1 MTTWVRPQ
9 TSEAYLNM
17 KGIRLFVLIYTLLL
31 GMAIHAQ
38 QSLQITGVITDE
50 ETGDSISFASIVYKG
65 HNISTVANVFGQYTI
80 PRQEGWNITVS
91 AVGYKSRIIPV
102 NSKTRRKLNITLKPA
117 RQELAEVT
125 VKSRRNRYSRKDNP
139 AVELMRRVVAAK
151 KKTDLSN
158 NDYYR
163 YNKYEKLTLAL
174 NDLTPQQLESPF
186 FTKKPWL
193 LNQVEVNPYTNKL
206 VLPVSVDETVS
217 QKFYRKSPKD
227 EKNII
232 QGQTST
238 GINDYFQTGD
248 IINTVVKDV
257 FTDVDLYQDDI
268 RILQRPF
275 TSPMSEK
282 GIGFYRYYIEDTL
295 AIGQDSCIHLAFVPN
310 NMQDMGFR
318 GDLYILKDSTLHLRR
333 CQLSIPKQSNVN
345 FVESLQV
352 LQEYEK
358 LPDGQWVL
366 TTDDMITE
374 LQLFDFISAGAI
386 VTRITRY
393 SDYDF
398 SEVPNKIF
406 HGQKKEV
413 TEADAQMRDK
423 AFWDQYRQVELTRS
437 ENSMDKFM
445 ENIQNMKGFKY
456 IIYGLKTIVENSM
469 ETGDPNY
476 VDICPINTLLTR
488 NYVDGWRTR
497 LSAKTTA
504 NLNKHFFLSG
514 YYAHGWGSHRNYYDA
529 EMTYSLNAK
538 KYLPHEFPRRTMT
551 IQSSQDICSPND
563 RFMESDK
570 DNIFVAMKWAE
581 TNKMMSYNRQ
591 KVSFEYETDWG
602 LKAIISGKTEENEA
616 FGAMNYQTLDK
627 PFVPIN
633 SKTGN
638 GEYLRTTEASFYV
651 RYAPGETYINNKLR
665 RRVINLDAPVFS
677 LSHTIGFNG
686 VLGGDYNFHLTE
698 AHIFKRFWLNSWGKF
713 DVDLKGGIEWD
724 QVPYPLLIMPA
735 SNASFIIQKNTF
747 SLINTMEFVN
757 DRYVSLMLA
766 WDMNGKI
773 LNRIPLAKKLYW
785 REYLG
790 VRMLWGDLSDKNNPE
805 KNPGNPRLMYFPE
818 GTNIMNPNRPY
829 MEMVVGVHNIFKF
842 FRVEY
847 VKRLTYKDLP
857 SAPHWGMRYG
867 VSLTF

>member
-1 MTTWVRPQ
+1 
-9 TSEAYLNM
+9 
-17 KGIRLFVLIYTLLL
+17 
-31 GMAIHAQ
+31 MACHAQ
-38 QSLQITGVITDE
+38 QPLQITGTVIDE
-50 ETGDSISFASIVYKG
+50 DTGDSISFASIVYKG
-65 HNISTVANVFGQYTI
+65 HNLSTVANAHGQYSI
-80 PRQEGWNITVS
+80 SRHEGWNITVS
-91 AVGYKSRIIPV
+91 AVGYKSRIIPI
-102 NSKTRRKLNITLKPA
+102 NSKTKRKLNITLKPTK
-117 RQELAEVT
+117 QELAEVT
-125 VKSRRNRYSRKDNP
+125 VKSKRNRYNRKDNP
-139 AVELMRRVVAAK
+139 AIELMRRVVAAK

-158 NDYYR
+158 NDYYH
-163 YNKYEKLTLAL
+163 YNKYEKITLAL
-174 NDLTPQQLESPF
+174 NDLTPEQLEKPPF
-186 FTKKPWL
+186 SKKPWL
-193 LNQVEVNPYTNKL
+193 LNQVEVSSYTNKL

-217 QKFYRKSPKD
+217 QKFYRKSPRD
-227 EKNII
+227 EKTII

-248 IINTVVKDV
+248 VLNVVVKDV
-257 FTDVDLYQDDI
+257 FTNVDLYQDDI

-295 AIGQDSCIHLAFVPN
+295 AIGRDSCIHLAFVPN

-345 FVESLQV
+345 FVESLQI
-352 LQEYEK
+352 LQEYEQ

-386 VTRITRY
+386 VTRVTRY
-393 SDYDF
+393 SEYDF
-398 SEVPNKIF
+398 NEVPNKIF

-423 AFWDQYRQVELTRS
+423 EFWDQYRQVELTRS

-445 ENIQNMKGFKY
+445 DNIENMKGFKY
-456 IIYGLKTIVENSM
+456 VIYGLKTLVENSM

-476 VDICPINTLLTR
+476 IDICPINTLITR

-504 NLNKHFFLSG
+504 NLNKHLFLSG
-514 YYAHGWGSHRNYYDA
+514 YYAHGWSSHRHYYDA

-551 IQSSQDICSPND
+551 IQLSQDICSPND

-581 TNKMMSYNRQ
+581 TNRMMSYNRQ

-602 LKAIISGKTEENEA
+602 LKTILSGKTEENEA
-616 FGAMNYQTLDK
+616 FGAMNFQTLDK
-627 PFVPIN
+627 PYTPVN
-633 SKTGN
+633 NKTGN
-638 GEYLRTTEASFYV
+638 GEYLRTTEASIYL
-651 RYAPGETYINNKLR
+651 RYAPGETYINRKNR

-677 LSHTIGFNG
+677 ISHTMGFNG
-686 VLGGDYNFHLTE
+686 ILGGNYNFHLTE
-698 AHIFKRFWLNSWGKF
+698 AHIFKRFWLNSWGKLDI
-713 DVDLKGGIEWD
+713 DVKGGIEWD

-735 SNASFIIQKNTF
+735 NNASYIIQKNTF
-747 SLINTMEFVN
+747 SLINTMEFLN
-757 DRYVSLMLA
+757 DRYASLMLS

-790 VRMLWGDLSDKNNPE
+790 VRMLWGDLSEKNNPYLPE
-805 KNPGNPRLMYFPE
+805 NAGNPRLMYFPD
-818 GTNIMNPNRPY
+818 GTNIMDPKRPY
-829 MEMVVGVHNIFKF
+829 MEMVIGVHNIFKF